1 MINATSKKI
10 ADFLAEKA
18 GYDQGEDRYQ
28 SMLFFIKAILH
39 NVMKMLILLAAALW
53 ISVKVSA
60 LFFAYMIFLMC
71 IYGMIKR
78 FSFGVHS
85 ANEALCTVAGL
96 IYYLGGTFLAMEVEM
111 HFLIVL
117 LVMGV
122 CFMLNWK
129 YSPAPTQK
137 RKIGEKEGKKLKGYV
152 LFVYGDVFLLAIV
165 FILAGQTIF
174 LNLILL
180 AVAWQSITV
189 LPITY
194 RLLGERRE

>member
-1 MINATSKKI
+1 MINVMSKKI

-18 GYDQGEDRYQ
+18 GYGQGEDRYQ
-28 SMLFFIKAILH
+28 SMLFFIKAIIH
-39 NVMKMLILLAAALW
+39 NVVKMLFLLTAVLW
-53 ISVKVSA
+53 ISLKVSD
-60 LFFAYMIFLMC
+60 LFFAYMVFLMC

-85 ANEALCTVAGL
+85 ANEVLCTVVGL
-96 IYYLGGTFLAMEVEM
+96 IYYLGGTFLAMEVEI
-111 HFLIVL
+111 HFLFVL
-117 LVMGV
+117 LAMCV

-137 RKIGEKEGKKLKGYV
+137 RKIGEKEEKKLKGYV

-165 FILAGQTIF
+165 FILVGQTIF

-180 AVAWQSITV
+180 AVAWQTVTV